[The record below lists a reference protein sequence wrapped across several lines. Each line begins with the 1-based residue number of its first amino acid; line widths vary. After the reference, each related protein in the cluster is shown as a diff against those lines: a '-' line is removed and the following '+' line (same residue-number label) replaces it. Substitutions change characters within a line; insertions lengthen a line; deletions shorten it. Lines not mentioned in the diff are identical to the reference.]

1 MRKEFRESINTAL
14 HNPNLTGALGRF
26 SEAYRVSREKAYEGI
41 DFEAVRTQIA
51 ERKGYAASHLD
62 ELAERFTQQAEARGA
77 KVFRTDDPAK
87 VREYILNLAQ
97 KNGVKSVVKSK
108 SMASEE
114 IHLNPFLEKAG
125 IEVRETDLGEWI
137 VQLAKQTPS
146 HMVMPAIHMT
156 KEEVADVFSQE
167 VEQGQT
173 PDIPKLVKFARG
185 KLRTKFLSA
194 GMGITGANIAVAE
207 TGSLVIITNEG
218 NARLVTT
225 LPKIHVA
232 IVGIEKLMSDF
243 ADVVP
248 VLTALPRSATAQLLT
263 SYVSIISGPVPNTD
277 GTPKQLHIILMDNR
291 RTEMSQDPKFKQA
304 LQCIRCASCLNVCPV
319 FRLVGGHVF
328 GKIYTGGIG
337 TILTAWFDALKS
349 SDEIQSLC
357 IQCGNCTQVC
367 PGKVPIPDLILEL
380 RRRIAVEKGQT
391 IAQKAI
397 FSVVNNRRLF
407 HSMLRTASLA
417 QKPLAKDGFIR
428 HLPFFLSDMTEF
440 RSLPA
445 IADVPLRDKFKQIEQ
460 ACTGRADLQV
470 RVQPAPGISGFP
482 STATQWTET
491 PSQKNDVDAALK
503 RRSTRDEQKEK
514 AAFYSGCLIDF
525 AYPEMGEAVVKI
537 LNKAGIEVMFPE
549 GQTCCGAPARF
560 SGAYEVAAQNAT
572 DNINALLEQ
581 DVEYVISACP
591 TCTVALK
598 HDFIATF
605 ESLGQ
610 TDALPRARQLAE
622 KVIDFSTLVKKLVDE
637 GRLTFK
643 EGQQLGKVTYH
654 DSCHLKRTLN
664 VSQQPR
670 ELLTKA
676 GYEIAEMYEADM
688 CCGMGGSY
696 SLKLPEI
703 SAPILERKLKNIK
716 DAGAPLVVMDCPGCV
731 MQIRGGVDKD
741 GAEIKVEHTAQR
753 LADELL

>member
-26 SEAYRVSREKAYEGI
+26 SEAYRISREKAYEGI

-62 ELAERFTQQAEARGA
+62 ELAERFTQQAQARGA

-87 VREYILNLAQ
+87 VREYILELAQ
-97 KNGVKSVVKSK
+97 QNGVKSVVKSK

-114 IHLNPFLEKAG
+114 IHLNPYLEKAG

-167 VEQGQT
+167 VEAGQM

-185 KLRTKFLSA
+185 KLRTRFLSA

-357 IQCGNCTQVC
+357 IQCGNCTQFC
-367 PGKVPIPDLILEL
+367 PGKIDIPGLILEL
-380 RRRIAVEKGQT
+380 RRRLAVEKGQPF
-391 IAQKAI
+391 AQKAI
-397 FSVVNNRRLF
+397 FSVVNNRKLF

-417 QKPLAKDGFIR
+417 QKPLKKDGFIR
-428 HLPFFLSDMTEF
+428 HLPVFLSDLTEF

-460 ACTGRADLQV
+460 
-470 RVQPAPGISGFP
+470 P
-482 STATQWTET
+482 
-491 PSQKNDVDAALK
+491 K
-503 RRSTRDEQKEK
+503 QKEK

-537 LNKAGIEVMFPE
+537 LNKAGIEVIFPE

-560 SGAYEVAAQNAT
+560 SGAYEVAAQNAN
-572 DNINALLEQ
+572 DNITALLEQ

-598 HDFIATF
+598 HDFISTF

-610 TDALPRARQLAE
+610 TDSLPRARKLAA
-622 KVIDFSTLVKKLVDE
+622 KVVDFSTLVKKLVDE

-676 GYEIAEMYEADM
+676 GFEISEMYEADM

-716 DAGAPLVVMDCPGCV
+716 ETGAPLVVMDCPGCV
-731 MQIRGGVDKD
+731 MQIRGGVDKN
-741 GAEIKVEHTAQR
+741 GSKIKVEHTVQR
-753 LADELL
+753 LADELE